1 MDLRRVYKK
10 RDRWSHKGDYGKVLV
25 VSGSEIYSGSPVFNA
40 VSALRS
46 GADLVS
52 IAGHKRAMDIA
63 AGFLPDLITHPLGSD
78 LDLGHV
84 AEILKLA
91 EDHDAMIIGCGL
103 KRSDDTH
110 RAIREIIKKAGLPMV
125 IDAEGIRA
133 ISAEP
138 GVVAGKNAIITPHAN
153 EFKALTGESVEPEI
167 NDRQRKAEKWAKKLG
182 ITILLKGSVDVISDG
197 GKTCLNR
204 TGTPLMAK
212 GGFGDTLSGIC
223 GALLVRGLSPF
234 EAAVHAAY
242 INGKAGEMASRQYG
256 ESLLASDIFEYIPR
270 VINLKK

>member
-1 MDLRRVYKK
+1 MK
-10 RDRWSHKGDYGKVLV
+10 REKWSRKGDYGKVLV
-25 VSGSEIYSGSPVFNA
+25 VSGSRIYSGSPVFNA

-46 GADLVS
+46 GADLVAV
-52 IAGHKRAMDIA
+52 IGHKRAMDIA
-63 AGFLPDLITHPLGSD
+63 AVFLPDLITHPLEFD
-78 LDLGHV
+78 LNLYHV
-84 AEILKLA
+84 SEILELA
-91 EDHDAMIIGCGL
+91 KDHDAMIIGCGL

-110 RAIREIIKKAGLPMV
+110 RAIREIIKKASLPIV

-133 ISAEP
+133 LS
-138 GVVAGKNAIITPHAN
+138 GNLDLVGGKSVIITPHAN
-153 EFKALTGESVEPEI
+153 EFKALTGETVQLETK
-167 NDRQRKAEKWAKKLG
+167 DRREKVEKWAKKLG
-182 ITILLKGSVDVISDG
+182 VTILLKGSVDVISDG
-197 GKTCLNR
+197 DEVSLNR

-223 GALLVRGLSPF
+223 GALLARGLSPF

-242 INGKAGEMASRQYG
+242 INGKAGEMASKQYG